1 MNRFL
6 PILLA
11 ILVMLPTLT
20 KLGVIGNY
28 WIQYQTYSQEL
39 CENKDNLEMSCNGKC
54 QLVKEMKQAN
64 ETIPFSLP
72 NSISF
77 KEFPAISDSYSDE
90 KQQLSEIK
98 AIVYSTFTPELVSGM
113 NKDVFHPPC

>member
-1 MNRFL
+1 MNKILSLFFVF
-6 PILLA
+6 ILLA
-11 ILVMLPTLT
+11 PTTL
-20 KLGVIGNY
+20 KLGILGNY
-28 WIQYQTYSQEL
+28 WVHFEKYSQEL

-72 NSISF
+72 SSISF
-77 KEFPAISDSYSDE
+77 KEFPAVSDSYSDE

-98 AIVYSTFTPELVSGM
+98 TIVYSTFTPELVSGM
-113 NKDVFHPPC
+113 SKDVFHPPC